1 MTVKLIFRK
10 KEYEV
15 EPNITVRQAL
25 KLIEM
30 DPESVLATRSGE
42 LITEDEVLRQGE
54 EIKLV
59 AVISGGEDT
68 YGGFLP

>member
-1 MTVKLIFRK
+1 MAVKLIFRK

-15 EPNITVRQAL
+15 EANLTVRQAL
-25 KLIEM
+25 KRIKM

-42 LITEDEVLRQGE
+42 LITEDEVLREGE

-59 AVISGGEDT
+59 AVISGG
-68 YGGFLP
+68 GLH